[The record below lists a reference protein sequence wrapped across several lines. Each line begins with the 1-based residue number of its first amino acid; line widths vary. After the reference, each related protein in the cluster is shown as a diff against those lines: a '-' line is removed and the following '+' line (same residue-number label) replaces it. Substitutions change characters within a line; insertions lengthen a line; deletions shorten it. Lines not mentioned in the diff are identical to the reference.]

1 MKGGVRLDPIVK
13 NMLDALKIMYPSSTL
28 KSVANEILKLT
39 GNKKSGGTRKK
50 TSAYD
55 IAKYVIATI
64 GIVLAIALAVAILGK
79 TPVESEPIR
88 ISHEPYTID
97 QTNYHRP
104 RTRSDL
110 SFKKEPTPPYI
121 PSQPVPKKSDAEI
134 QAWFDERQ
142 HQMRKDMEDRNKKFL
157 EDRRNREIE
166 LYGEPISGRG
176 RKRRKKKI
184 PIY

>member
-1 MKGGVRLDPIVK
+1 MKGGVRLDPIAK
-13 NMLDALKIMYPSSTL
+13 NMLDALKFMYPESTL

-39 GNKKSGGTRKK
+39 GNKKSGGARKK

-64 GIVLAIALAVAILGK
+64 GIALAIALAVYILGK

-88 ISHEPYTID
+88 ISHEPYSID
-97 QTNYHRP
+97 QSIHAP
-104 RTRSDL
+104 RTRTDL
-110 SFKKEPTPPYI
+110 SFKKEPTPKDI
-121 PSQPVPKKSDAEI
+121 LSQPVQKKSDTEI
-134 QAWFDERQ
+134 NAWFDTHQ
-142 HQMRKDMEDRNKKFL
+142 QQMRTQMEERNKKFL
-157 EDRRNREIE
+157 EDRKQREIE

-176 RKRRKKKI
+176 RRRKKKI

>member
-1 MKGGVRLDPIVK
+1 
-13 NMLDALKIMYPSSTL
+13 MLDALKFMYPESTL

-39 GNKKSGGTRKK
+39 GNKKSGGSRKK

-64 GIVLAIALAVAILGK
+64 GVALAIALAVYILGK

-88 ISHEPYTID
+88 ISHEPYSLD
-97 QTNYHRP
+97 QSIYAP
-104 RTRSDL
+104 RTRTDL
-110 SFKKEPTPPYI
+110 SFKQDPTPKNI
-121 PSQPVPKKSDAEI
+121 PSQPLPPKTNTEI
-134 QAWFDERQ
+134 NTWFDAQ
-142 HQMRKDMEDRNKKFL
+142 QQQMRKHMEDRNKKFL
-157 EDRRNREIE
+157 EDRRQREIE

-176 RKRRKKKI
+176 RNRRRKKKI